1 VFDRKLLDN
10 YLRRKLHMND
20 KKDLGNLVQHIR
32 MANRMSQATLAEL
45 LLVTPMSIKRSETGT
60 SSEKTILDILDAIL
74 YRQDQLGLDP
84 DVITQLQTIL
94 KSREDAIKLA
104 LTKSGPGKI
113 LSSVDFLFIRKRIL
127 DLNQINMA
135 MCMGTTQCTISHWES
150 KSARGIKP
158 HQAAKC
164 IRIAADYLAEKNG
177 VSRED
182 AERDLFDKLER
193 NRLL

>member
-1 VFDRKLLDN
+1 
-10 YLRRKLHMND
+10 MND

-45 LLVTPMSIKRSETGT
+45 LLVTPMSI
-60 SSEKTILDILDAIL
+60 ILDAIL